1 MKKINYYFILFLIV
15 FVSGCTNTEQ
25 KEDTK
30 AEPKENLEAKSLLQ
44 GIWVDDLTEDV
55 VFKIDGD
62 TIHYPD
68 NTSLSVYFKVV
79 GDTLV
84 VGNTPDKYYISSL
97 SANVFH
103 FTDHSGELLNLV
115 KSRVESDSVF
125 FKEKVSQPI
134 IMGQLIKRDTIVYYN
149 NTRYRIYTTI
159 NPSKYKVYKS
169 TLNEDGI
176 KVENVYYDNIINIA
190 VFIGRD
196 KQYSHN
202 FNKNEFA
209 NSIPAAILKR
219 SVFGNMDFANID
231 KDGFHFRA
239 TIGVPDE
246 PGAYVVDTIVY
257 KP

>member
-1 MKKINYYFILFLIV
+1 MKINYYIVLFLLL
-15 FVSGCTNTEQ
+15 FVSSCSNTKQ
-25 KEDTK
+25 KEK
-30 AEPKENLEAKSLLQ
+30 VSVMPKENFEAKSLLQ

-68 NTSLSVYFKVV
+68 NTSQSVGFKII
-79 GDTLV
+79 GDTFV

-97 SANVFH
+97 SANVFS
-103 FTDHSGELLNLV
+103 FTDNTGEMLNLV
-115 KSRVESDSVF
+115 KSKIESDSAF
-125 FKEKVSQPI
+125 FKEKVAQPI
-134 IMGQLIKRDTIVYYN
+134 IIGQLIKRDTIVYYN

-159 NPSKYKVYKS
+159 NPSKYKVCKS
-169 TLNEDGI
+169 ALNEDGI

-219 SVFGNMDFANID
+219 SVFGNMDFVNID